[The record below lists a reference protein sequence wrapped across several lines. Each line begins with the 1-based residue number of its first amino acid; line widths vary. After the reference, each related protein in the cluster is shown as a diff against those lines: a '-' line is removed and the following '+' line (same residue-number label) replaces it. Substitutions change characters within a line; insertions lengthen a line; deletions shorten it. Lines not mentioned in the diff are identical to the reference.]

1 VSATVH
7 RLVKRSR
14 IIALLPL
21 SMIPFLVLVLLLG
34 FGPPSNSVRAHG
46 GDESW
51 AAPQVALSAAAL
63 ALRPPPT
70 YTGQIPVLLYHGV
83 SYSKDLYT
91 VTPTELA
98 TQLALLAHLG
108 YHTIGIGQYIA
119 WREGKSVALPS
130 RPILITFDDGDFD
143 SYRGADQILAKY
155 HMRAAIFVI
164 VGAVQESNPFYLTWS
179 ELQRMQRS
187 GRWDVEFH
195 AYHGHV
201 RVPYNATGDLGAFYA
216 VREYRN
222 GQLESVAQYAA
233 RVSGDI
239 DTGLRIM
246 AQHGFHDL
254 WAMAMPYGEYG
265 QKSSSDPVKRE
276 LAEILDSHFVAVFV
290 QSIHDYT
297 PYSSRTGPEERYE
310 VHDNTTLAQL
320 YGYLNGAD
328 PGTIAAEQRACV
340 PGHFRVSPYEG
351 PTCSR
356 WRKSQAT
363 ATRAKTTPTASRVL
377 VTARLDATF
386 NPGPSDSM
394 TRM

>member
-1 VSATVH
+1 MSATVH
-7 RLVKRSR
+7 RLARRSR

-21 SMIPFLVLVLLLG
+21 SMIPFLLLVLLLG
-34 FGPPSNSVRAHG
+34 FGAPSNSVRAHG
-46 GDESW
+46 GGEPW
-51 AAPQVALSAAAL
+51 AAPRVTLSAAAL

-83 SYSKDLYT
+83 GYRKDLYT

-98 TQLALLAHLG
+98 TQLALLGRLG
-108 YHTIGIGQYIA
+108 YHTISTGQYLA
-119 WREGKSVALPS
+119 WREGESVALPS

-143 SYRGADQILAKY
+143 SYRGADQILAEY
-155 HMRAAIFVI
+155 HMRATIFVI
-164 VGAVQESNPFYLTWS
+164 VSAVQGGNPFYLTWS

-195 AYHGHV
+195 AYNGHV
-201 RVPYNATGDLGAFYA
+201 RVPYDAAGDLGAFYA
-216 VREYRN
+216 VREYRD
-222 GQLESVAQYAA
+222 GRLETVAQYAA

-246 AQHGFHDL
+246 VEHGFHDL
-254 WAMAMPYGEYG
+254 RAMAMPYGEYG

-276 LAEILDSHFVAVFV
+276 LAEILDRRFVAVFV
-290 QSIHDYT
+290 QSVHDYT
-297 PYSSRTGPEERYE
+297 PYSSRVGPEERYE

-320 YGYLNGAD
+320 YGYLNGAN
-328 PGTIAAEQRACV
+328 PGTIAAEQRACA

-356 WRKSQAT
+356 WRTPQT
-363 ATRAKTTPTASRVL
+363 PAKPTTTTPAASPVL
-377 VTARLDATF
+377 VTARLDASL
-386 NPGPSDSM
+386 NRGPSDFM
-394 TRM
+394 KRM